1 LVLKIASSITNTHY
15 TYSGLDMFGWFLSLV
30 PESIFILI
38 YYIMLSAGIV
48 LYIASKLVAWVPM
61 MGQYKLP
68 AELVGVVLLVVG
80 AYFYG
85 GHGVQSAWLARVAEL
100 EAKVKIA
107 EEKSQQVN
115 TVIETKIVTK
125 IKVVKENVYVNRE
138 IIKEVAG
145 KQLDAQCTLPK
156 STVSLHDS
164 ASRNEVP
171 ERAAATDGTPSGVEA
186 SRLLDRVVENYG
198 ACYEN
203 AEKLK
208 MWQEWYKEQKK
219 IFESVK

>member
-1 LVLKIASSITNTHY
+1 MAQL
-15 TYSGLDMFGWFLSLV
+15 GWMLSLI
-30 PESIFILI
+30 PDSLFIWI
-38 YYIMLSAGIV
+38 TYILFGIGIV
-48 LYIASKLVAWVPM
+48 LYVASKLVVWIPM

-68 AELVGVVLLVVG
+68 AELVGVVFLVVG
-80 AYFYG
+80 SYLFGSYG
-85 GHGVQSAWLARVAEL
+85 TEMIWRNRVAEL
-100 EAKVKIA
+100 ESKVKVA

-156 STVSLHDS
+156 STISLHDS

-186 SRLLDRVVENYG
+186 SRLLDTVVENYG
-198 ACYEN
+198 ACHEN

-208 MWQEWYKEQKK
+208 MWQEWYREQKK

>member
-1 LVLKIASSITNTHY
+1 
-15 TYSGLDMFGWFLSLV
+15 
-30 PESIFILI
+30 
-38 YYIMLSAGIV
+38 
-48 LYIASKLVAWVPM
+48 M
-61 MGQYKLP
+61 MGQYRLP
-68 AELVGVVLLVVG
+68 AELVGVALLVAG
-80 AYFYG
+80 AYLFG
-85 GHGVQSAWLARVAEL
+85 GYGVQQVWTARVAEL
-100 EAKVKIA
+100 EAKVKAA

-125 IKVVKENVYVNRE
+125 VKVIKENVYVNRE

-171 ERAAATDGTPSGVEA
+171 ERAAATDGTPSGIEA

-198 ACYEN
+198 ACHEN
-203 AEKLK
+203 AEKLR
-208 MWQEWYKEQKK
+208 MWQEWYRDQKK

>member
-1 LVLKIASSITNTHY
+1 MWQL
-15 TYSGLDMFGWFLSLV
+15 GWMINLI
-30 PESIFILI
+30 PDSIFIWLT
-38 YYIMLSAGIV
+38 YSLFGLGIL
-48 LYIASKLVAWVPM
+48 LYVASKLVAWLPM
-61 MGQYKLP
+61 ISQYKLP
-68 AELVGVVLLVVG
+68 AELIGVILLVIG
-80 AYFYG
+80 SYLFGSYG
-85 GHGVQSAWLARVAEL
+85 TEMTWRARVAEL

-115 TVIETKIVTK
+115 TVIETKVVEK
-125 IKVVKENVYVNRE
+125 IKIVKENVYVNRE

-171 ERAAATDGTPSGVEA
+171 ERAAATDGTPSGIEA

-198 ACYEN
+198 ACHEN
-203 AEKLK
+203 AEKLR
-208 MWQEWYKEQKK
+208 MWQEWYREQKK

>member
-1 LVLKIASSITNTHY
+1 MGQI
-15 TYSGLDMFGWFLSLV
+15 GWMLSLI
-30 PESIFILI
+30 PDTLFIWI
-38 YYIMLSAGIV
+38 YYIMLTLGV
-48 LYIASKLVAWVPM
+48 GLYIISKLVKWLPM
-61 MGQYKLP
+61 MRQYKLP

-85 GHGVQSAWLARVAEL
+85 GHGVQSAWLARVQEL

-125 IKVVKENVYVNRE
+125 VKVIKENVYVNRE

-145 KQLDAQCTLPK
+145 KQLDASCSLPK
-156 STVSLHDS
+156 STISLHDS
-164 ASRNEVP
+164 ASRNEVA
-171 ERAAATDGTPSGVEA
+171 ERAAATDGTPSEVKA
-186 SRLLDRVVENYG
+186 SQLLDRVVENYG
-198 ACYEN
+198 SCHEN
-203 AEKLK
+203 AAKLEA
-208 MWQEWYKEQKK
+208 WQEWYREQKK

>member
-1 LVLKIASSITNTHY
+1 MWQL
-15 TYSGLDMFGWFLSLV
+15 GWIFSLIPDSLFV
-30 PESIFILI
+30 WI
-38 YYIMLSAGIV
+38 YYIMLTAGIV
-48 LYIASKLVAWVPM
+48 FYVASKLVKWIPM

-68 AELVGVVLLVVG
+68 AELAGVVLLVVG

-85 GHGVQSAWLARVAEL
+85 GYGVQSAWQARVKEL
-100 EAKVKIA
+100 EEKVKIA

-115 TVIETKIVTK
+115 TVIETKIVEK

-171 ERAAATDGTPSGVEA
+171 ERSAATDGTPSGVEA

-198 ACYEN
+198 ACHEN
-203 AEKLK
+203 AEKLRA
-208 MWQEWYKEQKK
+208 WQEWYREQKK

>member
-1 LVLKIASSITNTHY
+1 MWQIQWV
-15 TYSGLDMFGWFLSLV
+15 LSLI
-30 PESIFILI
+30 PDSFFLWITYILI
-38 YYIMLSAGIV
+38 AIGV
-48 LYIASKLVAWVPM
+48 GLYVVSKLVTWLPLIA
-61 MGQYKLP
+61 QYKLP
-68 AELVGVVLLVVG
+68 AELSGVLLLVIG
-80 AYFYG
+80 SFLFGSYG
-85 GHGVQSAWLARVAEL
+85 TEMAWRERVAEL
-100 EAKVKIA
+100 EAKVKVA

-115 TVIETKIVTK
+115 TVIQEKIVTK

-164 ASRNEVP
+164 ASRNEVARGP
-171 ERAAATDGTPSGVEA
+171 ESTDGAPSGIEA

-198 ACYEN
+198 SCHEN

-208 MWQEWYKEQKK
+208 MWQEWYREQKK

>member
-1 LVLKIASSITNTHY
+1 
-15 TYSGLDMFGWFLSLV
+15 M
-30 PESIFILI
+30 

-48 LYIASKLVAWVPM
+48 LYIVSKLVIWIPM
-61 MGQYKLP
+61 IGQYKLP
-68 AELVGVVLLVVG
+68 AELVGVVLLAVG
-80 AYFYG
+80 SYLYG

-100 EAKVKIA
+100 EAKVKAA

-115 TVIETKIVTK
+115 TVIETKIVEK
-125 IKVVKENVYVNRE
+125 IKIVKENVYVNRE

-145 KQLDAQCTLPK
+145 KQLDAVCTLPK
-156 STVSLHDS
+156 STVVLHDS

-171 ERAAATDGTPSGVEA
+171 ERTAATDGTPSGVEA

-198 ACYEN
+198 ACHEN
-203 AEKLK
+203 AEKLRA
-208 MWQEWYKEQKK
+208 WQEWYREQKK

>member
-1 LVLKIASSITNTHY
+1 MSQ
-15 TYSGLDMFGWFLSLV
+15 FGWMLSLIPDSLFV
-30 PESIFILI
+30 WI
-38 YYIMLSAGIV
+38 YYILTIAGV
-48 LYIASKLVAWVPM
+48 SLYIGSKLVKWIPM

-68 AELVGVVLLVVG
+68 AELVGVVLLVIG
-80 AYFYG
+80 SYLFGSYG
-85 GHGVQSAWLARVAEL
+85 TEMTWRERVAEL
-100 EAKVKIA
+100 EAKVKVA
-107 EEKSQQVN
+107 EEQSQQVN
-115 TVIETKIVTK
+115 TVIETKIVEK
-125 IKVVKENVYVNRE
+125 IKIVKENVYVNRE

-171 ERAAATDGTPSGVEA
+171 ERAAATDGTPSGIEA

-198 ACYEN
+198 ACHEN
-203 AEKLK
+203 AEKLR
-208 MWQEWYKEQKK
+208 MWQEWYREQKK

>member
-1 LVLKIASSITNTHY
+1 MGQV
-15 TYSGLDMFGWFLSLV
+15 GWMLSLIPDSLFV
-30 PESIFILI
+30 WI
-38 YYIMLSAGIV
+38 YYVMLIAGV
-48 LYIASKLVAWVPM
+48 ALYVASKLVNLIPL
-61 MGQYKLP
+61 MGQYKFP
-68 AELVGVVLLVVG
+68 AELIGVVLLVVG

-85 GHGVQSAWLARVAEL
+85 GHGVQQAWLARVAEL

-115 TVIETKIVTK
+115 TIIETKVVTK

-145 KQLDAQCTLPK
+145 KQLDASCSLPK

-164 ASRNEVP
+164 ASRNEVAG
-171 ERAAATDGTPSGVEA
+171 RAAATDGTPSEVKA
-186 SRLLDRVVENYG
+186 SQLLDRVVENYG
-198 ACYEN
+198 SCHEN
-203 AEKLK
+203 AAKLEA
-208 MWQEWYKEQKK
+208 WQEWYREQKK